1 MNGDPHIRPHRSD
14 KQKDMKYFGVFQLK
28 KSKNMVQYY
37 IKSMDKRPAV
47 HTGKRPADHF
57 QGVFFVNMAQDRLA
71 FIIGA
76 SRGIGY
82 ASALRLAQDGF
93 DIAASCRGDTARL
106 DGLRAQVEALG
117 RSFLPISLDVTD
129 RAEALRVVTDLF
141 ADKPPFAVVYNAGIS
156 RDDLFAW
163 MTSAEWDDVI
173 RTGLDGFYNCVQPL
187 IQPLISAKKGRIIV
201 ISSASGQVGRPG
213 QVNYSAA
220 KAGLIGAVKALAGEL
235 GRRNILVNAVAP
247 GVIDTEMTRDLDMTK
262 ILPLIPL
269 GRKGAPEE
277 VAAVVSFLAG
287 PYSAYVTGQV
297 IGVNGGLV
305 C

>member
-1 MNGDPHIRPHRSD
+1 MTFCLTAANRFFFWSMFCLMASD
-14 KQKDMKYFGVFQLK
+14 
-28 KSKNMVQYY
+28 
-37 IKSMDKRPAV
+37 
-47 HTGKRPADHF
+47 H
-57 QGVFFVNMAQDRLA
+57 LA

-82 ASALRLAQDGF
+82 ATALRLAQDGF
-93 DIAASCRGDTARL
+93 DIAATCRGDTARL
-106 DGLRAQVEALG
+106 SGLRTQIEALG
-117 RSFLPISLDVTD
+117 RSFLPVSLDATD
-129 RAEALRVVTDLF
+129 RAGCLRTITDLF
-141 ADKPPFAVVYNAGIS
+141 ADRPPYAVVYNAGIA

-173 RTGLDGFYNCVQPL
+173 RTGLDGFYNCIQPL
-187 IQPLISAKKGRIIV
+187 VQPLISAKKGRIIV

-247 GVIDTEMTRDLDMTK
+247 GIIDTEMTRNLDMTGL
-262 ILPLIPL
+262 LPLIPL

-277 VAAVVSFLAG
+277 VASVVSFLAG
-287 PYSAYVTGQV
+287 PNSEYITGQV

>member
-1 MNGDPHIRPHRSD
+1 MS
-14 KQKDMKYFGVFQLK
+14 
-28 KSKNMVQYY
+28 S
-37 IKSMDKRPAV
+37 
-47 HTGKRPADHF
+47 
-57 QGVFFVNMAQDRLA
+57 DRLA

-76 SRGIGY
+76 TRGIGC
-82 ASALRLAQDGF
+82 ASALRLARDGF

-106 DGLRAQVEALG
+106 DALRAQIEGMG
-117 RSFLPISLDVTD
+117 RKFLPVSLDVTA
-129 RAEALRVVTDLF
+129 RAESIRTITELF
-141 ADKPPFAVVYNAGIS
+141 ADNPPYVVVYNAGIS
-156 RDDLFAW
+156 KDDLFAW
-163 MTSAEWDDVI
+163 MTATEWDDVL
-173 RTGLDGFYNCVQPL
+173 RTGLDGFYNC
-187 IQPLISAKKGRIIV
+187 IQPLVQPMISAKKGRIIV

-262 ILPLIPL
+262 LLPLIPL
-269 GRKGAPEE
+269 GRKGTPEE

-287 PYSAYVTGQV
+287 PYSDYITGQV

>member
-1 MNGDPHIRPHRSD
+1 MAAHTLAARTS
-14 KQKDMKYFGVFQLK
+14 FFTGVRF
-28 KSKNMVQYY
+28 
-37 IKSMDKRPAV
+37 A
-47 HTGKRPADHF
+47 F
-57 QGVFFVNMAQDRLA
+57 MASDRLA

-82 ASALRLAQDGF
+82 ATALRLAQDGF
-93 DIAASCRGDTARL
+93 DVAATCRGDTARL
-106 DGLRAQVEALG
+106 DGLRAQVEAPG
-117 RSFLPISLDVTD
+117 RSFMPVSLDVTD
-129 RAEALRVVTDLF
+129 RAESIRVITELF
-141 ADKPPFAVVYNAGIS
+141 ADDPPFAVVYNAGIS

-187 IQPLISAKKGRIIV
+187 IQPMISAKKGRIIV

-262 ILPLIPL
+262 LLPLIPL

-277 VAAVVSFLAG
+277 VASVVSFLAG
-287 PYSAYVTGQV
+287 PYSDYVTGQV

>member
-1 MNGDPHIRPHRSD
+1 M
-14 KQKDMKYFGVFQLK
+14 KDFGVFQLK
-28 KSKNMVQYY
+28 KRKNMIQY
-37 IKSMDKRPAV
+37 IENKTEKARRLPRPSAAQPPFP
-47 HTGKRPADHF
+47 RS
-57 QGVFFVNMAQDRLA
+57 FFVMAPDRLA
-71 FIIGA
+71 FVIGA

-82 ASALRLAQDGF
+82 ATALRLAQDGF
-93 DIAASCRGDTARL
+93 DVAASCRGDTARL
-106 DGLRAQVEALG
+106 DGLRAQVGALG
-117 RSFLPISLDVTD
+117 RSFLPVSLDVTD
-129 RAEALRVVTDLF
+129 RAGSLRVITELF
-141 ADKPPFAVVYNAGIS
+141 AEKPPYAVVYNAGIS
-156 RDDLFAW
+156 KDDLFAW

-187 IQPLISAKKGRIIV
+187 VQPLISAKKGRIIV

-247 GVIDTEMTRDLDMTK
+247 GVIDTEMTRDLDMAK
-262 ILPLIPL
+262 LLPLIPL

-277 VAAVVSFLAG
+277 VASVVSFLAG
-287 PYSAYVTGQV
+287 PDSDYITGQV

>member
-1 MNGDPHIRPHRSD
+1 
-14 KQKDMKYFGVFQLK
+14 
-28 KSKNMVQYY
+28 
-37 IKSMDKRPAV
+37 
-47 HTGKRPADHF
+47 
-57 QGVFFVNMAQDRLA
+57 MASDRLA

-76 SRGIGY
+76 SRGIGS
-82 ASALRLAQDGF
+82 AAALRLARDGF
-93 DIAASCRGDTARL
+93 NIAASCRGDTSRL
-106 DGLRAQVEALG
+106 DGLRSQVEAMG
-117 RSFLPISLDVTD
+117 RTFLPVSLDVTE
-129 RAEALRVVTDLF
+129 REASIRTITERF
-141 ADKPPFAVVYNAGIS
+141 GERPPYAVVYNAGIS
-156 RDDLFAW
+156 KDDLFAW
-163 MTSAEWDDVI
+163 MSSREWDDVI

-187 IQPLISAKKGRIIV
+187 IQPMMSQKCGRIIV

-235 GRRNILVNAVAP
+235 GKRGILVNAVAP

-269 GRKGAPEE
+269 GRKGTPEE
-277 VAAVVSFLAG
+277 VAAVISFLAG
-287 PYSAYVTGQV
+287 PYSDYVTGQV

>member
-1 MNGDPHIRPHRSD
+1 
-14 KQKDMKYFGVFQLK
+14 
-28 KSKNMVQYY
+28 
-37 IKSMDKRPAV
+37 
-47 HTGKRPADHF
+47 
-57 QGVFFVNMAQDRLA
+57 MAQDRLA

-106 DGLRAQVEALG
+106 DGLRTRVEALG
-117 RSFLPISLDVTD
+117 RSFLPVSLDVTD
-129 RAEALRVVTDLF
+129 RAGSLRVVT
-141 ADKPPFAVVYNAGIS
+141 
-156 RDDLFAW
+156 DLFAW

-187 IQPLISAKKGRIIV
+187 VQPLISAKKGRIIV

-247 GVIDTEMTRDLDMTK
+247 GIIDTEMTRDLDMTK
-262 ILPLIPL
+262 LLPLIPL

-277 VAAVVSFLAG
+277 VASVVSFLAG

>member
-1 MNGDPHIRPHRSD
+1 
-14 KQKDMKYFGVFQLK
+14 
-28 KSKNMVQYY
+28 
-37 IKSMDKRPAV
+37 
-47 HTGKRPADHF
+47 
-57 QGVFFVNMAQDRLA
+57 MASDRLA

-76 SRGIGY
+76 SRGIGL
-82 ASALRLAQDGF
+82 ATALRLARDGF
-93 DIAASCRGDTARL
+93 DVAASCRGDTSRL

-117 RSFLPISLDVTD
+117 RSFLPVSLDVTD
-129 RAEALRVVTDLF
+129 RTGSIRTVTGLF
-141 ADKPPFAVVYNAGIS
+141 ADNPPYAVVYNAGIS

-163 MTSAEWDDVI
+163 MTAGEWDDVV

-187 IQPLISAKKGRIIV
+187 IQPMISSKRGRIIA

-247 GVIDTEMTRDLDMTK
+247 GIIDTEMTRELDMAK
-262 ILPLIPL
+262 LLPLIPL
-269 GRKGAPEE
+269 GRKGTPEE
-277 VAAVVSFLAG
+277 VASVVSFLAG
-287 PYSAYVTGQV
+287 PCSDYITGQV

>member
-1 MNGDPHIRPHRSD
+1 
-14 KQKDMKYFGVFQLK
+14 
-28 KSKNMVQYY
+28 
-37 IKSMDKRPAV
+37 
-47 HTGKRPADHF
+47 
-57 QGVFFVNMAQDRLA
+57 MASDRLA

-76 SRGIGY
+76 SRGIGL
-82 ASALRLAQDGF
+82 ATALRLARDGF
-93 DIAASCRGDTARL
+93 DVAASCRGDTSRL

-117 RSFLPISLDVTD
+117 RSFLPVSLDVTD
-129 RAEALRVVTDLF
+129 RTGSIRTVTGLF
-141 ADKPPFAVVYNAGIS
+141 ADNPPYAVVYNAGIS

-163 MTSAEWDDVI
+163 MTAGEWDDVV

-187 IQPLISAKKGRIIV
+187 IQPMISAKRGRIIA

-247 GVIDTEMTRDLDMTK
+247 GIIDTEMTRELDMAK
-262 ILPLIPL
+262 LLPLISL
-269 GRKGAPEE
+269 GRKGTPEE
-277 VAAVVSFLAG
+277 VASVVSFLAG
-287 PYSAYVTGQV
+287 PCSDYITGQV

>member
-1 MNGDPHIRPHRSD
+1 
-14 KQKDMKYFGVFQLK
+14 
-28 KSKNMVQYY
+28 
-37 IKSMDKRPAV
+37 
-47 HTGKRPADHF
+47 
-57 QGVFFVNMAQDRLA
+57 MASDRLA

-76 SRGIGY
+76 TRGIGY
-82 ASALRLAQDGF
+82 ATALRLARDGF
-93 DIAASCRGDTARL
+93 DVAASCRGGTTRL
-106 DGLRAQVEALG
+106 DGLRTQIEALG
-117 RSFLPISLDVTD
+117 RSFLPVSLDVTD
-129 RAEALRVVTDLF
+129 RAGSLRTITKLF
-141 ADKPPFAVVYNAGIS
+141 ADTPPFAVVYNAGIS
-156 RDDLFAW
+156 KDDLFAW

-187 IQPLISAKKGRIIV
+187 VQPLISAKKGRIIV

-247 GVIDTEMTRDLDMTK
+247 GIIDTEMTRDLDMAK
-262 ILPLIPL
+262 LLPLIPL
-269 GRKGAPEE
+269 GRKGTPEE

-287 PYSAYVTGQV
+287 PYSGYITGQV

>member
-1 MNGDPHIRPHRSD
+1 
-14 KQKDMKYFGVFQLK
+14 
-28 KSKNMVQYY
+28 
-37 IKSMDKRPAV
+37 
-47 HTGKRPADHF
+47 
-57 QGVFFVNMAQDRLA
+57 MASDRLA
-71 FIIGA
+71 LIIGA

-82 ASALRLAQDGF
+82 ATALRLAQDGF
-93 DIAASCRGDTARL
+93 DVAATCRGDTARL
-106 DGLRAQVEALG
+106 DGLRAQIEALG
-117 RSFLPISLDVTD
+117 HSFLPVSLDVTD
-129 RAEALRVVTDLF
+129 RAESIHVITELF

-187 IQPLISAKKGRIIV
+187 VQPLISAKKGRIIV

-262 ILPLIPL
+262 LLPLIPL

-277 VAAVVSFLAG
+277 VASVVSFLAG
-287 PYSAYVTGQV
+287 PYSDYITGQV

>member
-1 MNGDPHIRPHRSD
+1 
-14 KQKDMKYFGVFQLK
+14 
-28 KSKNMVQYY
+28 
-37 IKSMDKRPAV
+37 
-47 HTGKRPADHF
+47 
-57 QGVFFVNMAQDRLA
+57 MASNRLA

-76 SRGIGY
+76 SRGIGQ
-82 ASALRLAQDGF
+82 ASALRLARDGF
-93 DIAASCRGDTARL
+93 DIAASCRGDVSRL
-106 DGLRAQVEALG
+106 DALRAEVEAMG
-117 RSFLPISLDVTD
+117 RSFQPVSLDVTVRED
-129 RAEALRVVTDLF
+129 SIRTITELF
-141 ADKPPFAVVYNAGIS
+141 ADNPPYAVVYNAGIS
-156 RDDLFAW
+156 KDDLFAW
-163 MTSAEWDDVI
+163 MTAAEWDDVI

-187 IQPLISAKKGRIIV
+187 IQPMISAKKGRIIV

-247 GVIDTEMTRDLDMTK
+247 GVIDTEMTRDLDMTGL
-262 ILPLIPL
+262 LPLIPL
-269 GRKGAPEE
+269 GRKGTPEE

>member
-1 MNGDPHIRPHRSD
+1 
-14 KQKDMKYFGVFQLK
+14 
-28 KSKNMVQYY
+28 
-37 IKSMDKRPAV
+37 
-47 HTGKRPADHF
+47 
-57 QGVFFVNMAQDRLA
+57 MASDRLA

-76 SRGIGY
+76 SRGIGH
-82 ASALRLAQDGF
+82 ATALRLAQDGF
-93 DIAASCRGDTARL
+93 DVAASCRGDTARL

-117 RSFLPISLDVTD
+117 RSFLPVSLDVTD
-129 RAEALRVVTDLF
+129 RAESIRVITELF

-187 IQPLISAKKGRIIV
+187 IQPMISAKKGRIIV
-201 ISSASGQVGRPG
+201 ISSASG

-262 ILPLIPL
+262 LLPLIPL

-277 VAAVVSFLAG
+277 VASVVSFLAG
-287 PYSAYVTGQV
+287 PYSAYITGQV

>member
-1 MNGDPHIRPHRSD
+1 
-14 KQKDMKYFGVFQLK
+14 
-28 KSKNMVQYY
+28 
-37 IKSMDKRPAV
+37 
-47 HTGKRPADHF
+47 
-57 QGVFFVNMAQDRLA
+57 MASERLA

-82 ASALRLAQDGF
+82 ATALRLAQDGF
-93 DIAASCRGDTARL
+93 DVAASCRGDTARL
-106 DGLRAQVEALG
+106 DGLRSQIEALG
-117 RSFLPISLDVTD
+117 RSFLPVSLDVTD
-129 RAEALRVVTDLF
+129 RANTLSTVTGLF
-141 ADKPPFAVVYNAGIS
+141 ADRPPFAVVYNAGIS

-163 MTSAEWDDVI
+163 MSAREWDDVV

-187 IQPLISAKKGRIIV
+187 IQPMISAKRGRIIA

-235 GRRNILVNAVAP
+235 GRRNIQVNAVAP
-247 GVIDTEMTRDLDMTK
+247 GIIDTEMTRDLDMTK
-262 ILPLIPL
+262 LLPLIPL
-269 GRKGAPEE
+269 GRKGTPEE
-277 VAAVVSFLAG
+277 VASVVSFLAG
-287 PYSAYVTGQV
+287 PNSDYITGQV

>member
-1 MNGDPHIRPHRSD
+1 
-14 KQKDMKYFGVFQLK
+14 
-28 KSKNMVQYY
+28 
-37 IKSMDKRPAV
+37 
-47 HTGKRPADHF
+47 
-57 QGVFFVNMAQDRLA
+57 MASDRLA

-76 SRGIGY
+76 SRGIGL
-82 ASALRLAQDGF
+82 ATALRLARDGF
-93 DIAASCRGDTARL
+93 DVAASCRGDTSRL

-117 RSFLPISLDVTD
+117 RSFLPVSLDVTD
-129 RAEALRVVTDLF
+129 RTGSIRTVAGLF
-141 ADKPPFAVVYNAGIS
+141 ADNPPYAVVYNAGIS

-163 MTSAEWDDVI
+163 MTAGEWDDVV

-187 IQPLISAKKGRIIV
+187 IQPMISSKRGRIIA

-247 GVIDTEMTRDLDMTK
+247 GIIDTEMTRDMDMAK
-262 ILPLIPL
+262 LLPLIAL
-269 GRKGAPEE
+269 GRKGTPEE
-277 VAAVVSFLAG
+277 VAAVISFLAG
-287 PYSAYVTGQV
+287 PYSGYITGQV

>member
-1 MNGDPHIRPHRSD
+1 
-14 KQKDMKYFGVFQLK
+14 
-28 KSKNMVQYY
+28 
-37 IKSMDKRPAV
+37 
-47 HTGKRPADHF
+47 
-57 QGVFFVNMAQDRLA
+57 MASDRLA

-82 ASALRLAQDGF
+82 ETALRLAQDGF
-93 DIAASCRGDTARL
+93 DVAASCRGDTSRL
-106 DGLRAQVEALG
+106 GALRAEIEAMG
-117 RSFLPISLDVTD
+117 RSFLPVSLDVTD
-129 RAEALRVVTDLF
+129 RAGSIRTVTDLF
-141 ADKPPFAVVYNAGIS
+141 ADNPPFAVVYNAGIS
-156 RDDLFAW
+156 RDDIFAW
-163 MTSAEWDDVI
+163 MTAGEWDDVI

-187 IQPLISAKKGRIIV
+187 IQPMISAKKGRIIV

-247 GVIDTEMTRDLDMTK
+247 GIIDTEMTRDLDMAK
-262 ILPLIPL
+262 LLPLIPL
-269 GRKGAPEE
+269 GRKGTPEE

-287 PYSAYVTGQV
+287 PYSGYVTGQV

>member
-1 MNGDPHIRPHRSD
+1 
-14 KQKDMKYFGVFQLK
+14 
-28 KSKNMVQYY
+28 
-37 IKSMDKRPAV
+37 
-47 HTGKRPADHF
+47 
-57 QGVFFVNMAQDRLA
+57 MASDRLA
-71 FIIGA
+71 FVIGA

-106 DGLRAQVEALG
+106 DSLRAGIEAMG
-117 RSFLPISLDVTD
+117 RSFLPVSLDVTD
-129 RAEALRVVTDLF
+129 RAGSLRVITDLF
-141 ADKPPFAVVYNAGIS
+141 ADTPPYAVVYNAGIS

-173 RTGLDGFYNCVQPL
+173 RTGLDGFYNCIQPL
-187 IQPLISAKKGRIIV
+187 VQPLISAKKGRIIV

-220 KAGLIGAVKALAGEL
+220 KAGLIGAIKALAGEL

-262 ILPLIPL
+262 LLPLIPL
-269 GRKGAPEE
+269 GRKGTPEE
-277 VAAVVSFLAG
+277 VASVVSFLAG
-287 PYSAYVTGQV
+287 PDSAYITGQV

>member
-1 MNGDPHIRPHRSD
+1 MASD
-14 KQKDMKYFGVFQLK
+14 
-28 KSKNMVQYY
+28 
-37 IKSMDKRPAV
+37 
-47 HTGKRPADHF
+47 H
-57 QGVFFVNMAQDRLA
+57 LA

-93 DIAASCRGDTARL
+93 DIVASCRGDTARL
-106 DGLRAQVEALG
+106 DSLRTQVESVG
-117 RSFLPISLDVTD
+117 RSFLPVSLDVTKRD
-129 RAEALRVVTDLF
+129 ECVRTITELF
-141 ADKPPFAVVYNAGIS
+141 ADTPPYAVVYNAGIS
-156 RDDLFAW
+156 KDDLFAW

-187 IQPLISAKKGRIIV
+187 VQPLISAKKGRIIV

-235 GRRNILVNAVAP
+235 GKRGILVNAVAP

-262 ILPLIPL
+262 LLPLIPL
-269 GRKGAPEE
+269 GRKGTPEE

-287 PYSAYVTGQV
+287 PLSDYVTGQV